1 MLGPR
6 SYCIT
11 NLAQG
16 GSVVQVADHAL
27 GVRGPL
33 ATSFRSHARRILVS
47 AELSTESTELVTAPQ
62 ARSGL
67 VSHQF

>member
-16 GSVVQVADHAL
+16 GSVAQVADHAL

-33 ATSFRSHARRILVS
+33 ATSMRSHEGRILVS
-47 AELSTESTELVTAPQ
+47 PELSTESTELVTAPQ

-67 VSHQF
+67 VSHHF